1 VDEDIFKKKP
11 TLVIGNV
18 DKFAMLTWKAGKY
31 GATEEYDYLQA
42 GTLFGFRY
50 NHNNSLNV
58 NERVSRIL
66 PPQLIIQD
74 ELHLIAGPLGTMV
87 GLYETMVQT
96 LCNNYH
102 KTSPPFIPEG
112 DFIPP
117 KIIASSATISKAA
130 EQVKNLYGITED
142 YLNIFPPQG
151 IEFGETWFSNVVDT
165 STKPGRKYIGV
176 LAPGYKSIQT
186 AETRVYSRLL
196 QASKKGNYKELEKNY
211 YWSIVGYFNSI
222 RGLGSASTLINSD
235 ISQYLKTLFNR
246 ELTKKEE
253 RRYRRI
259 YMELTSRM
267 SDSEIPRIL
276 KRLEEKYTEDDNKA
290 LDICLA
296 TNMIAT
302 GVDVPRLGL
311 MVVHGQPKTTAEY
324 IQASSRVGR
333 ELKKI
338 QDHPQIYTGQGL
350 VVTIYSPTKPR
361 DKSHYEQFQSYH
373 SRIYANVEPTSVT
386 PFSVNVREKA
396 LHAVFIGLMRQL
408 SHGTLRFKP
417 DEIDADFERLGECI
431 KHIIFERCKVV
442 DIIEELNV
450 DSELNR
456 LINNWRNNATTNY
469 GDAANFTVLGNPQ
482 ASILL
487 YAASAE
493 LPATIDT
500 TRYFPLKTN
509 TSMRGVDTESNVKIY
524 QHSRN
529 D

>member
-11 TLVIGNV
+11 TLIIGTV
-18 DKFAMLTWKAGKY
+18 DKFAMLTWKAGEN
-31 GATEEYDYLQA
+31 GAINEYAYLQA

-50 NHNNSLNV
+50 KREKPL

-96 LCNNYH
+96 LCNNYQ
-102 KTSPPFIPEG
+102 KETPPFIPEG
-112 DFIPP
+112 NFIPP
-117 KIIASSATISKAA
+117 KIVASSATISRAA
-130 EQVKNLYGITED
+130 EQVKNLYGITEE

-165 STKPGRKYIGV
+165 SSKPGRKYIGI
-176 LAPGYKSIQT
+176 LAPAYKSIQT

-196 QASKKGNYKELEKNY
+196 QASKIGNYEELVKNY
-211 YWSIVGYFNSI
+211 YWTIVGYFNSI

-246 ELTKKEE
+246 ELTKKVE

-267 SDSEIPRIL
+267 ADSEIPRIL
-276 KRLEEKYTEDDNKA
+276 KRLEEKYTDEDNKA

-302 GVDVPRLGL
+302 GVDVSRLGL
-311 MVVHGQPKTTAEY
+311 IVVHGQPKTTAEY

-333 ELKKI
+333 DLKKI
-338 QDHPQIYTGQGL
+338 SNNLHTYAGQGL

-386 PFSVNVREKA
+386 PFSVNAREKA

-408 SHGTLRFKP
+408 SHGSLRFKP
-417 DEIDADFERLGECI
+417 DELDDAFDRLSESI
-431 KHIIFERCKVV
+431 KHLIVGRSIVV
-442 DIIEELNV
+442 NPIEEPNV

-456 LINNWRNNATTNY
+456 LINSWKNNVTTSY
-469 GDAANFTVLGNPQ
+469 GDAGNYTVLGNPQ
-482 ASILL
+482 TSILM
-487 YAASAE
+487 YSASAE
-493 LPATIDT
+493 LPPIIDT

-524 QHSRN
+524 N
-529 D
+529 P